1 MKLEIV
7 GILPFDREDPVNQ
20 GVISDEIV
28 ATSVGVTVRRVIY
41 QDPETGITY
50 HYLTTLPSSIPPGIV
65 ALLYKCRW
73 DVEKVFDEFKNKL
86 GETKSWAST
95 ANAKTCQARLLCLTH
110 NLMTLMEEQIF
121 RETGIQNEAEMKR
134 KLRTLVDRDK
144 DSKINGGSGLTVLQ
158 KAIQRLT
165 QRTVKFIRWLKNHF
179 DTKRSWTQ
187 ALARL
192 AKIYATS

>member
-1 MKLEIV
+1 
-7 GILPFDREDPVNQ
+7 
-20 GVISDEIV
+20 
-28 ATSVGVTVRRVIY
+28 
-41 QDPETGITY
+41 
-50 HYLTTLPSSIPPGIV
+50 
-65 ALLYKCRW
+65 
-73 DVEKVFDEFKNKL
+73 
-86 GETKSWAST
+86 
-95 ANAKTCQARLLCLTH
+95 
-110 NLMTLMEEQIF
+110 MTLMEEQIF
-121 RETGIQNEAEMKR
+121 RETGIQNEAEIKR
-134 KLRTLVDRDK
+134 KVRTLVDRDN